1 MTITITLL
9 QNALDENRVQRQA
22 GDSITVSNA
31 FADFMVE
38 TGAAVRLGRQTL
50 DARLTPDGTALV
62 DGGGKDLSMSVMFPP
77 ADSLLS
83 KYGRTAADIC
93 LSTTVVGVTACTH
106 SLSTERPR
114 FSTYTRKALPSSATS
129 ELRFPGLNITADP
142 DDQSISIDVY
152 IEQPTT
158 EDTSIAPNP
167 AIYVNVSNPTPIGA
181 NYKQWQ
187 FTANFLRQGW
197 NTLKMR
203 STDSVGGS
211 TTGNNAFGIGVA
223 QGGTG
228 VDFLSTIQYVSVQ
241 FINMSGFV
249 IHVDQVRLSARA
261 KPMCV
266 IGFDSSG
273 NPGDETMFT
282 RQVAPMMAGYGAV
295 GYVTFTNI
303 YESLS
308 AGGVS
313 WRAIKELQDQWGWD
327 VLNHTWSHGATEV
340 GAGPTLASLAWAG
353 GVATAT
359 WTAAHNITVGKKFRA
374 LIVGVTGPGTPANF
388 NGVYEF
394 TATTATAA
402 TYVTVEAGSGTCTGT
417 IKIYTYLAQVLSSD
431 TPENRRILK
440 HELTDT
446 LALMKAAGMGKVGH
460 TVAYP
465 NNSVPELNLLQAVC
479 SDAGI
484 QYGRSV
490 RGGFVSINEF
500 GIDNPLHFGAFVM
513 DSGNFATTTSF
524 IITKVQAAIS
534 RGEHIWI
541 YGHYIQDE
549 ATAGGAV
556 NLEYAPGQNGNP
568 NPPAGALSGAGG
580 WWYLGQLRRVFDEAI
595 MPAVRAGTLELSSV
609 GGWAKRLG
617 YGVGK

>member
-1 MTITITLL
+1 MITFTRSWRGYAAGTSVSTLADTIE
-9 QNALDENRVQRQA
+9 ALAVAEGAAVYGGVSYPLNSFLDADNRVQAQ
-22 GDSITVSNA
+22 
-31 FADFMVE
+31 
-38 TGAAVRLGRQTL
+38 
-50 DARLTPDGTALV
+50 V
-62 DGGGKDLSMSVMFPP
+62 DEGGKDVSMSIMFPP
-77 ADSLLS
+77 ADSVLS

-93 LSTTVVGVTACTH
+93 LSTTVVGVTTCAH
-106 SLSTERPR
+106 VLSNERPR
-114 FSTYTRKALPSSATS
+114 FSSYTRKATPSSANA

-142 DDQSISIDVY
+142 DDQSLSIDVY

-158 EDTSIAPNP
+158 EDTAIAPNP

-181 NYKQWQ
+181 NYKQFQ

-203 STDSVGGS
+203 SVDTVGGS
-211 TTGNNAFGIGVA
+211 TSGNNAFGVGVS

-228 VDFLSTIQYVSVQ
+228 VDFLSTIQYVAIQ
-241 FINMSGFV
+241 FVNMSGFV
-249 IHVDQVRLSARA
+249 IHVDQVRRSAKA

-266 IGFDSSG
+266 IGFDAAGSPS
-273 NPGDETMFT
+273 DDTMFT
-282 RQVAPMMAGYGAV
+282 EKLAPMMASYGAV

-303 YESLS
+303 YEAVS
-308 AGGVS
+308 AGSAS
-313 WRAIKELQDQWGWD
+313 WSKIKALQDTWGWG

-340 GAGPTLASLAWAG
+340 GAGPTLASVTWAG

-359 WTAAHNITVGKKFRA
+359 WTTAHNITIGKKFRA

-394 TATTATAA
+394 TATTTTTATYATA
-402 TYVTVEAGSGTCTGT
+402 ESGAGACTGT
-417 IKIYTYLAQVLSSD
+417 IKLYTYLAQVLSTD
-431 TPENRRILK
+431 TTENRRILK

-446 LALMKAAGMGKVGH
+446 LAQMKAAGMGEVGH

-490 RGGFVSINEF
+490 RGGFVAINEF

-524 IITKVQAAIS
+524 IISKVQAAVS

-549 ATAGGAV
+549 TTAGGV
-556 NLEYAPGQNGNP
+556 VDLEYAPGQNGNP
-568 NPPAGALSGAGG
+568 APPSGALSGTGG

-609 GGWAKRLG
+609 SGWAKRLG